1 MGKSRKINSDRFI
14 TIPHPIIR
22 LNIKVILPKYPEST
36 LVFPWKL
43 RVDIIQYIYYLNIV
57 MNYSS

>member
-22 LNIKVILPKYPEST
+22 LNIEVILRKYPEST

-43 RVDIIQYIYYLNIV
+43 RN
-57 MNYSS
+57 NKYSISNPLLFKYHN